1 MFSLFIEFKKSIS
14 YNQTWIFHDWTDNEP
29 FQSTSLVSPSNL
41 KISLVIYFLTIVIQ
55 LLQPRL
61 ISCYFSRISL
71 PASHFLL
78 CECGNPSTFKMPAIR
93 HVCWG
98 KLQVLSRH
106 SWRENICAVVG
117 RVLGTGLPGSPGAHT
132 PRDMEFCVSRIHWW
146 LHYCV
151 TPSSPWNGH
160 AFCEALQ
167 LEISDC
173 FSHFTGSHG

>member
-1 MFSLFIEFKKSIS
+1 MFSLFLEFKKSIL
-14 YNQTWIFHDWTDNEP
+14 YNQTWIFHDWTYNEA

-41 KISLVIYFLTIVIQ
+41 KISLVIYFLTIVIR

-78 CECGNPSTFKMPAIR
+78 CQCGKPSTFKMPAIR

-106 SWRENICAVVG
+106 SWRENICAVGG
-117 RVLGTGLPGSPGAHT
+117 RVLGTGLPGSPVAHT
-132 PRDMEFCVSRIHWW
+132 PRDVIWNSVYQESIDGYIIAL
-146 LHYCV
+146 LHL
-151 TPSSPWNGH
+151 P
-160 AFCEALQ
+160 
-167 LEISDC
+167 LEMGMLSVRPY
-173 FSHFTGSHG
+173 SLK